1 MTTKATAKKV
11 ETTEVATT
19 DAASSVILHQD
30 TVPGY
35 INQSSARGSENV
47 TTDDL
52 VIPRLEV
59 IQGLSP
65 AVKPG
70 DPGFIKGAAQGMLNN
85 SVTRQ
90 LYGEHCYVIPVYF
103 TVQYLVWRDRKR
115 AKELGTEQTGFFG
128 AFNTADEAQARLEQE
143 EGGQDKAL
151 EVVDTPQHLCLILN
165 PDTRNC
171 DEIMLSMPRTKAK
184 VSRQFNSMVK
194 LAGGDRFGR
203 VYKVSSVLQKNSQGD
218 FYNFHI
224 EQVGFPALPAY
235 RQAEELYKAVRAGD
249 RRMTM
254 DTSNLNGGEEGAVPS
269 NTEY

>member
-1 MTTKATAKKV
+1 MATKPAAKKE
-11 ETTEVATT
+11 ETTAVATRS
-19 DAASSVILHQD
+19 AADVILHQD
-30 TVPGY
+30 QVPDY
-35 INQSSARGSENV
+35 IKQDSTRGSENV

-90 LYGEHCYVIPVYF
+90 LYGESCYVIPVYF
-103 TVQYLVWRDRKR
+103 TVQHLVWRDRKR
-115 AKELGTEQTGFFG
+115 AKELGIDQTGFFG
-128 AFNTADEAQARLEQE
+128 AFNTAAEAQGRLEE
-143 EGGQDKAL
+143 EENGQDKAL
-151 EVVDTPQHLCLILN
+151 EVIDTPQHLCLVVN
-165 PDTRNC
+165 PDSGNC

-184 VSRQFNSMVK
+184 VSRQFNSMIK

-224 EQVGFPALPAY
+224 ELAGFPALPAY
-235 RQAEELYKAVRAGD
+235 RQAEELYKAVSAGA
-249 RRMTM
+249 RKMTM
-254 DTSNLNGGEEGAVPS
+254 DTSDLNGGESSSEGG
-269 NTEY
+269 NEEY